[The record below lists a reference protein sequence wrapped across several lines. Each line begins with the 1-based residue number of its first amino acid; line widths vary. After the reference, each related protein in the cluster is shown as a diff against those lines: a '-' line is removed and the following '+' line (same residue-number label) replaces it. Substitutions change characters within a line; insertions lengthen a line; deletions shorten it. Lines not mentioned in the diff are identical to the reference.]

1 MPQFQRRMGRTG
13 SRAGPSKVHVR
24 VRLHR
29 RAKTI
34 GLLALALGLALA
46 AQVAWGRDLEQ
57 SGSQPTASAV
67 PYHDGPVDSV
77 PVRAPERPAHADELL
92 ALSVLIAIL
101 YGLRV
106 SDLGRAGRSR

>member
-1 MPQFQRRMGRTG
+1 MPQIRCRMAGRVE
-13 SRAGPSKVHVR
+13 PSKARRR
-24 VRLHR
+24 VRW
-29 RAKTI
+29 I
-34 GLLALALGLALA
+34 GLLALVGALALA
-46 AQVAWGRDLEQ
+46 AQLAFASDFEAR
-57 SGSQPTASAV
+57 GSRPTASAV